1 MFNNRTPLDR
11 LNELLKREDF
21 QRQCILPAGH
31 ENEEADT
38 GALQKDAHYKQLYGA
53 GVIRCF
59 PTSIEP
65 HMVIIHSHH
74 EMKKYLP
81 GHSQQTQSL
90 LVIISTCG
98 QLQDSLPAWK
108 FDDLVILNLSFN
120 SLSGNLPD
128 FGNMP
133 KIRFLNLSNNNFNGA
148 LINLTALP
156 SLIHLNVA
164 NNKFDGG
171 VTTISWLLDLE
182 YADLSFNELSGG
194 IPAITHLKK
203 LKHLWLQNNNFDGG
217 FDPQPRRSL
226 TSLRLN
232 NNRFSGIFNM
242 ENLTLTEIDI
252 YGNLFKLEP
261 AKETAKES
269 DDQSIRNSVKMEELF
284 PTGAYIISQEYGF
297 LPRHMHS
304 LMNPKMEGV
313 VGYEEWSTLIHQL
326 PALLLTPLLLRERID
341 SLPRLATTKDTDFYA
356 LLRVSCMASNLCH
369 VYYYHGNPQKLQPPQ
384 TLKDTWLDARASL
397 GWSVQVKHH
406 QQTDNA
412 HYLSY
417 IDFIVANCQ
426 PVDSINHETMSKM
439 KATEWI
445 ELMSDPTKLRVL
457 VPTAPV
463 KVIVP
468 TPPGPTPG
476 RNQEDTFYM
485 VQTSMLAV
493 SADLPS
499 LVVQLQM
506 LGPELIPKAAEV
518 GEKLKQVLDI
528 VRNVT
533 AMFERISLHE
543 GNVDA
548 VTSLFFGRMFASTVI
563 PAKFVKNPETGQYD
577 AFRSKNGHL
586 VLTPGPGGQASPFFA
601 LMDSFLNRKHYGT
614 NLGHHSSLHMN
625 SYPADWRNFLIA
637 VRSPHKRGYGHFEE
651 YLRYYQE
658 NIEEITEL
666 KYCFDLYSSIVEA
679 YLGDN
684 GLLARHLLKLHGY
697 LTGMFRTGREGTI
710 GDAKAGS
717 ILNRT
722 EDLLYKS
729 IESSRLERL
738 KDSLPPY
745 SRFVSVEAF
754 KEISPGVWRA
764 TLTVPTW
771 CDDNPEA
778 GGHIL
783 LHPKNVLDTYRDFS
797 DKLDEMQDQTEIIR
811 HLLSNSSWVRHLQL
825 WKRNIDKITNLSTFL
840 ELGDLFGV
848 EVGQIKT
855 KIRSLMPLRP
865 RIYSIPYP
873 PVGTPITKTLNL
885 FIRSHTEGVVYKMM
899 VHLSEATDENQ
910 FEFPVVFPASPPLLL
925 TLKNETA
932 VPIVLFSAGTG
943 ISPFLSFIEQSS
955 RPVYFVWFTNIC
967 SSASISGSFELHLR
981 AACEPLNGTSH
992 VQCLVVCSSPHG
1004 KTIRP
1009 GEKFEHLHVESRI
1022 ERTERM
1028 QNVFSEGS
1036 NRLFLLKKLIHE
1048 ENCDIRVC
1056 GSSGFVHSV
1065 ITFLGSP
1072 GIGEGSLQRWIG
1084 SGRLKVEAFSS
1095 SEPRPGQIFHPHEIL
1110 QSVLGEGPI
1119 PLMVL
1124 NGGVYEVTQQL
1135 KHIHPGGAQI
1145 FDFYLGTDASKA
1157 FNQIKHNVSNNV
1169 LGMMQPY
1176 QRGRLIEDSSN
1187 MRPCSDFNPS
1197 SFRVLQTDY
1206 DSECKKAWSMME
1218 IRNAIHVEY
1227 QLHDVL
1233 DSMGIPRKE
1242 NLHAAEAFKSYLR
1255 FTITHLPELI
1265 RLFHEIILFREDLFP
1280 RNSFV
1285 DRTEGDFENAD
1296 HQKKVQ
1302 TQVYNFLDNLV
1313 QAVSNSLKAK
1323 LEGLKGCAEWK

>member
-1 MFNNRTPLDR
+1 
-11 LNELLKREDF
+11 
-21 QRQCILPAGH
+21 
-31 ENEEADT
+31 
-38 GALQKDAHYKQLYGA
+38 
-53 GVIRCF
+53 
-59 PTSIEP
+59 
-65 HMVIIHSHH
+65 MVIIHSHH

-108 FDDLVILNLSFN
+108 FDDLVILN
-120 SLSGNLPD
+120 
-128 FGNMP
+128 
-133 KIRFLNLSNNNFNGA
+133 
-148 LINLTALP
+148 
-156 SLIHLNVA
+156 VA

-171 VTTISWLLDLE
+171 VNTISWLLDLE

-217 FDPQPRRSL
+217 FDPQPQRSL

-242 ENLTLTEIDI
+242 ENLRLTEIDI

-269 DDQSIRNSVKMEELF
+269 DDQSSPGPSQPIDPKMEELF
-284 PTGAYIISQEYGF
+284 PSEAEIISKKHGF
-297 LPRHMHS
+297 LPKDLHK
-304 LMNPKMEGV
+304 LMYPDMTGFGKDN
-313 VGYEEWSTLIHQL
+313 EEWSALISQL
-326 PALLLTPLLLRERID
+326 PNLLLFPSLLRDEID
-341 SLPRLATTKDTDFYA
+341 KLPPLATTKDTKFYA

-369 VYYYHGNPQKLQPPQ
+369 VYYYHGNPQKAQPPQ
-384 TLKDTWLDARASL
+384 NLKDTWLQARASL
-397 GWSVQVKHH
+397 KWSVEVKHC

-417 IDFIVANCQ
+417 MDFIVSNCQ
-426 PVDSINHETMSKM
+426 PV
-439 KATEWI
+439 A
-445 ELMSDPTKLRVL
+445 
-457 VPTAPV
+457 A
-463 KVIVP
+463 
-468 TPPGPTPG
+468 
-476 RNQEDTFYM
+476 
-485 VQTSMLAV
+485 
-493 SADLPS
+493 
-499 LVVQLQM
+499 LVVELQM
-506 LGPELIPKAAEV
+506 LGPQLMQQAIPASQ
-518 GEKLKQVLDI
+518 KLKNFLDI

-543 GNVDA
+543 GNAQA
-548 VTSLFFGRMFASTVI
+548 VTSLLFGRMFASTVI
-563 PAKFVKNPETGQYD
+563 PAKLVRNPETGQYD
-577 AFRSKNGHL
+577 AFRSENGHL

-614 NLGHHSSLHMN
+614 NLGHHSSLHIN
-625 SYPADWRNFLIA
+625 SYPAEWRDFLIA
-637 VRSPHKRGYGHFEE
+637 ARSPHKRGYGHFEE
-651 YLRYYQE
+651 YQRNYQE
-658 NIEEITEL
+658 EIEERTEL

-745 SRFVSVEAF
+745 SRLVSVQSFE
-754 KEISPGVWRA
+754 EVSPHSGVWKA

-771 CDDNPEA
+771 CHDNPEA

-783 LHPKNVLDTYRDFS
+783 LHPKNLPNMYGR
-797 DKLDEMQDQTEIIR
+797 LAQELNEMQDQTEIIG
-811 HLLSNSSWVRHLQL
+811 HLPSNSSWVRHLQL
-825 WKRNIDKITNLSTFL
+825 WKRKIDDITSLSTFL
-840 ELGDLFGV
+840 ELGDLFGI
-848 EVGQIKT
+848 EEGQIKT

-873 PVGTPITKTLNL
+873 PTGTPITKTLNL

-899 VHLSEATDENQ
+899 VHLSKATDESQ
-910 FEFPVVFPASPPLLL
+910 FEFPVVVPASPPLLL

-1009 GEKFEHLHVESRI
+1009 GKKFEHLHVESRI

-1110 QSVLGEGPI
+1110 QSVLGQEPR

-1124 NGGVYEVTQQL
+1124 NGGVYKVTQQL

-1157 FNQIKHNVSNNV
+1157 FNQIKHNVSNKV

-1242 NLHAAEAFKSYLR
+1242 NVHAAEAFKSYLL